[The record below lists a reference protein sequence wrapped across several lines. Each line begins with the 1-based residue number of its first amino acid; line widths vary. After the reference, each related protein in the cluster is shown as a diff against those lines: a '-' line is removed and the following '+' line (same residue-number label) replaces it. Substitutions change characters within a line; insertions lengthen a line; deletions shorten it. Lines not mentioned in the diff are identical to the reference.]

1 MSPESADTSP
11 ETTAMWHRLL
21 MARSGEERLAMA
33 TGMFGTA
40 KQLVFAR
47 LRDRGIHDA
56 VDLKMAA
63 LEQLYGDE
71 LTESQRAEIRAR
83 LVSRAAVAARG

>member
-1 MSPESADTSP
+1 MSPHSADTSP
-11 ETTAMWHRLL
+11 ETMALWHRLL
-21 MARSGEERLAMA
+21 MARTGEARLAMA

-40 KQLVFAR
+40 KLLVFAR
-47 LRDRGIHDA
+47 LRAQGIHDE

-71 LTESQRAEIRAR
+71 LTDAQRVGIRAR
-83 LVSRAAVAARG
+83 LTSRAAKEDRA